1 MIVARYKVDKTVF
14 HNKQYKYDTVI
25 NQIIS
30 FPHCETIMEAIFEME
45 IACNSSIDDK
55 ITLPD
60 GRTFYKP
67 DNVKTVWFSENK
79 QFIGIAS

>member
-14 HNKQYKYDTVI
+14 HNNQYKYDTVI
-25 NQIIS
+25 YQTIS
-30 FPHCETIMEAIFEME
+30 FPHCETIMEAIFELE
-45 IACNSSIDDK
+45 IACNSSNDDN